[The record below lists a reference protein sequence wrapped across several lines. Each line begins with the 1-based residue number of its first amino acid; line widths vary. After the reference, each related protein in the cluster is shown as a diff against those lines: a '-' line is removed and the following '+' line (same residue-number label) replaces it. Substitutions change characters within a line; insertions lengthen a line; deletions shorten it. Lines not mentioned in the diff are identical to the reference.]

1 MRLPKF
7 EYLEPKNLKEAA
19 AVLSKKAGAR
29 IFAGGTDLLVNIKH
43 RVETPAL
50 LVNLKKI
57 QDLRYIQVNGGEV
70 RIGALTPLK
79 QVYHH
84 PFIAEKLPGLAS
96 AAAAVG
102 SYHHQTMG
110 TLGGNLC
117 QQNRCKFFNQSLQWR
132 RSRDLCLKAGGEICH
147 VVKNKSRCYS
157 TYCGDAAPALLVM
170 NARVAV
176 AGKGGATREIDL
188 ERLFSGNGKRPL
200 NLKKADILT
209 EIIIPKATAEGFS
222 VYTKIANRE
231 SIDFPIVGASLWAS
245 PDRNEFRIAYTAVD
259 RKPLRAK
266 KTEAALK
273 GLKMNQQL
281 LEKAAALVAKEAKPV
296 NTSVY
301 PAAYKRKLMTSL
313 LASMVNQVMGRS
325 AL

>member
-7 EYLEPKNLKEAA
+7 EYVEPKNLKEASA
-19 AVLSKKAGAR
+19 ILTKKAGAR
-29 IFAGGTDLLVNIKH
+29 IFAGGTDLLVNMKH
-43 RVETPAL
+43 RAETPAL

-57 QDLRYIQVNGGEV
+57 QDLSFIQVNGGEV
-70 RIGALTPLK
+70 RIGALTSLK
-79 QVYHH
+79 KICNH

-110 TLGGNLC
+110 TLGGNVC

-132 RSRDLCLKAGGEICH
+132 GSRELCLKAGGGICH

-157 TYCGDAAPALLVM
+157 TYCGDTAPTLLVM
-170 NARVAV
+170 NARATV
-176 AGKGGATREIDL
+176 AGKGGAIKDIDL
-188 ERLFSGNGKRPL
+188 ESLFSGNGKRPL
-200 NLKKADILT
+200 NLKKGEILT
-209 EIIIPKATAEGFS
+209 QLIIPKDAAEGLS

-266 KTEAALK
+266 KTEAALRGIK
-273 GLKMNQQL
+273 LDKQL
-281 LEKAAALVAKEAKPV
+281 LEKAAELVTKEAKPV

-301 PAAYKRKLMTSL
+301 PSAYKRKLMTAL
-313 LASMVNQVMGRS
+313 LASMVNQVMGR
-325 AL
+325 

>member
-7 EYLEPKNLKEAA
+7 EYVEPRDLKEASA
-19 AVLSKKAGAR
+19 ILNKEDGAR
-29 IFAGGTDLLVNIKH
+29 IFAGGTDLLVNMKH

-57 QDLRYIQVNGGEV
+57 PDLNFIQVNGGEV

-79 QVYHH
+79 KIYNH
-84 PFIAEKLPGLAS
+84 PFIADKLPGLAS
-96 AAAAVG
+96 AASAVG

-110 TLGGNLC
+110 TIGGNVC

-132 RSRDLCLKAGGEICH
+132 SSRDLCLKAGGETCH
-147 VVKNKSRCYS
+147 VVKNKRSCYS
-157 TYCGDAAPALLVM
+157 TYCGDTAPALLVM
-170 NARVAV
+170 EARAV
-176 AGKGGATREIDL
+176 IESQGGSKEIAL
-188 ERLFSGNGKRPL
+188 ESLFSGDGKRPL
-200 NLKKADILT
+200 SMQKGEILT
-209 EIIIPKATAEGFS
+209 QIIIPKDAVEGFS

-245 PDRNEFRIAYTAVD
+245 PERSDFRVAYTAVD

-266 KTEAALK
+266 KAEEALK
-273 GLKMNQQL
+273 GSKIDQQL
-281 LEKAAALVAKEAKPV
+281 LEKAEGLVLEEAKPV

-301 PAAYKRKLMTSL
+301 PSAYKRKLIKTLFAAMI
-313 LASMVNQVMGRS
+313 NQVMGRS
-325 AL
+325 EL